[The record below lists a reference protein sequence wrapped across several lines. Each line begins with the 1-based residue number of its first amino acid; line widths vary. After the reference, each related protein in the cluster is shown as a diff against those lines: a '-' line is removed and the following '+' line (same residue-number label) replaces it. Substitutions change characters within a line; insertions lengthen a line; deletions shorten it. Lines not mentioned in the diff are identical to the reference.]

1 MPQVVKLNI
10 QRDSRQIPKVKQ
22 FLSKKKYCD
31 SLYAYLQSISHWDGK
46 GQRYVYK
53 KDVNFTDL
61 AEMFG
66 TTRQTISKKFKFL
79 LEGQEDSVPLIRYD
93 QKNKRYYLIQLDR
106 QLAALVPRSTLIV
119 LVSTLKQN
127 VISLYVYLLNRYYA
141 SGCNEFQFSY
151 PQLKTVLGL
160 GTKSSGNNYLIT
172 SYLFVLQKLGLLNKR
187 SELRVGMDGQKVTV
201 NYITWMTNEISGL
214 PEDLNKESGVN
225 LQIVKKLEDFC

>member
-119 LVSTLKQN
+119 LVST
-127 VISLYVYLLNRYYA
+127 
-141 SGCNEFQFSY
+141 F
-151 PQLKTVLGL
+151 
-160 GTKSSGNNYLIT
+160 
-172 SYLFVLQKLGLLNKR
+172 
-187 SELRVGMDGQKVTV
+187 
-201 NYITWMTNEISGL
+201 
-214 PEDLNKESGVN
+214 
-225 LQIVKKLEDFC
+225 IVKAYFL